1 MVNLESFFESWI
13 GIWMYKFVIF
23 KVEILSFWTFPNFFQ
38 NKNNLMKTLARSFVC
53 CATQWTIPCHFR
65 QVLLPSARCLWVAG
79 PKSWPS
85 RELWSSSNT
94 QLGWTKHLRDSRWVG
109 GLLVGFCHSYQ
120 RLSKWDS
127 EWNDG
132 MISFFAKVLHIK
144 LMLATSLIFLFFFWG
159 VLIPFFRTWFP
170 VLPRFNLRVTF
181 RRWTTPRGLQA
192 ISRMPASWVCQTATS
207 RLLPARKKR
216 NWQLRSP
223 MGAWLWW
230 PSSVCSSKTDWQV
243 RFAGQKH
250 KMKDCTTK
258 TNDVLLMNWWWI
270 I

>member
-1 MVNLESFFESWI
+1 MNRDLNVQIRNFQGWHSFILNFSQLFSKQKQLDEHLGKIFCLLCHPMDHPMSFSPGFAAFSKVPLSGWAQIVAFAGTVELFQYAARMNKTPARFSVGLGVSWWGFAIAISGYQNETVNGMMEWFLFLQKCCTSSWCYQLHSFFCF
-13 GIWMYKFVIF
+13 FV
-23 KVEILSFWTFPNFFQ
+23 
-38 NKNNLMKTLARSFVC
+38 
-53 CATQWTIPCHFR
+53 
-65 QVLLPSARCLWVAG
+65 
-79 PKSWPS
+79 
-85 RELWSSSNT
+85 
-94 QLGWTKHLRDSRWVG
+94 
-109 GLLVGFCHSYQ
+109 
-120 RLSKWDS
+120 
-127 EWNDG
+127 
-132 MISFFAKVLHIK
+132 
-144 LMLATSLIFLFFFWG
+144 
-159 VLIPFFRTWFP
+159 VLIRSNFLGLDFQFFN
-170 VLPRFNLRVTF
+170 VSLHRVTF
-181 RRWTTPRGLQA
+181 WRWTTPRGLQA

-207 RLLPARKKR
+207 RLLLARKKR

>member
-1 MVNLESFFESWI
+1 MNRDLNVQIRNFQGWNSFILNFSQLFSKQKQLDENLGKIFCLLCHPMDHPMSFSPGFAAFSKVPLSGWAQIVAFAGTVELFQYAARMNKTPARFSVGLGVSWWGFAIAISGYQNETVNGMMEGIFFCKSVAHQVDV
-13 GIWMYKFVIF
+13 GNFTHFV
-23 KVEILSFWTFPNFFQ
+23 
-38 NKNNLMKTLARSFVC
+38 
-53 CATQWTIPCHFR
+53 
-65 QVLLPSARCLWVAG
+65 
-79 PKSWPS
+79 
-85 RELWSSSNT
+85 
-94 QLGWTKHLRDSRWVG
+94 
-109 GLLVGFCHSYQ
+109 
-120 RLSKWDS
+120 
-127 EWNDG
+127 
-132 MISFFAKVLHIK
+132 
-144 LMLATSLIFLFFFWG
+144 FFFGG
-159 VLIPFFRTWFP
+159 VDSIQFFRTWFP
-170 VLPRFNLRVTF
+170 VLQRFSSPCDF
-181 RRWTTPRGLQA
+181 SRWTTPRGLQA
-192 ISRMPASWVCQTATS
+192 ISRMPASWVFQTATS

>member
-94 QLGWTKHLRDSRWVG
+94 QLGWTNTCEILGWVG

-132 MISFFAKVLHIK
+132 RIFFCKSVAHQVDVGNFTHFFVF
-144 LMLATSLIFLFFFWG
+144 FLGG
-159 VLIPFFRTWFP
+159 VDSIHFFRTWFP
-170 VLPRFNLRVTF
+170 ILQRFSSPCDFLKVDDPKRPPGDFENAGFLGVPNGYVKAPAGTKEKKLAAEIANGRLAMMAIIGMF
-181 RRWTTPRGLQA
+181 FQNGLTGE
-192 ISRMPASWVCQTATS
+192 VCRAKTQDE
-207 RLLPARKKR
+207 RLYNK
-216 NWQLRSP
+216 N
-223 MGAWLWW
+223 
-230 PSSVCSSKTDWQV
+230 
-243 RFAGQKH
+243 
-250 KMKDCTTK
+250 
-258 TNDVLLMNWWWI
+258 
-270 I
+270 